1 MVTYKPKAF
10 INLILILIINK
21 LILLAILA
29 TLEKLHIYKLIF
41 DNMKSYYDKHKSLQ
55 SQLLKFIN
63 QSNQQLVDNLEY
75 KFLADDLSLDCN
87 QGINIYKISLPNDL
101 YANIAKRTTKVLNE
115 KTLQQTTF
123 LNNLILQKYS
133 SDSKAITIIDF
144 FGKNVA
150 DEVFFIKNNL
160 LYRYNINKDLVFS
173 YNVHTN
179 IIDYIVGSYL
189 NINQEHQ
196 YKYHIY
202 LRCREPNNIN
212 DTIKTISIKPNNTLV
227 IQELLSI
234 PKANNFFLKSNHLIF
249 LYNDCEPQIYKIFN
263 NKELNLKKININFS
277 TKINDYSQTTKN
289 PKCQLYW
296 DDYKQTH
303 IATTLLN
310 SYEFT
315 LAEDNGILSIKIIS
329 N

>member
-1 MVTYKPKAF
+1 MVIYKSKAF
-10 INLILILIINK
+10 VNLILILIINK

-29 TLEKLHIYKLIF
+29 TLEKMHTYKLIF
-41 DNMKSYYDKHKSLQ
+41 DNIKDYYDKHKSLQ

-63 QSNQQLVDNLEY
+63 QSNQKLSEKLEY
-75 KFLADDLSLDCN
+75 KFLADNLSLDCN
-87 QGINIYKISLPNDL
+87 QGINIYKISLTNDL
-101 YANIAKRTTKVLNE
+101 HANIAKRTTKVLKE

-133 SDSKAITIIDF
+133 NESRSITVIDV
-144 FGKNVA
+144 FGKNIA

-160 LYRYNINKDLVFS
+160 LYRYDINKDLVFS

-179 IIDYIVGSYL
+179 IIDYIVGPYL
-189 NINQEHQ
+189 NFNQEHQ

-212 DTIKTISIKPNNTLV
+212 DTIKVISITNHNTLV

-249 LYNDCEPQIYKIFN
+249 LYQDCEPQIYKIFN
-263 NKELNLKKININFS
+263 NKELTIKKIKINFA
-277 TKINDYSQTTKN
+277 TKINDYPQTTKI

-296 DDYKQTH
+296 DEYKQTH
-303 IATTLLN
+303 IAATLLN
-310 SYEFT
+310 NYEFT
-315 LAEDNGILSIKIIS
+315 LAEDNGILSIKII
-329 N
+329 NN